1 VEAIKMRI
9 GCCQRCQRKVT
20 PEILCC
26 FDFNHLDPETKR
38 DNIAK
43 MVSRYSLTDF
53 FKYIDPEIQLCRLEC
68 ANCHWKY
75 TQMQMKEITAKV
87 SALAHKSK
95 MNRCPSPASVASHL
109 GSSLVRRTFLPM

>member
-9 GCCQRCQRKVT
+9 GCCQVCQRKVT
-20 PEILCC
+20 PETFSA

-43 MVSRYSLTDF
+43 MVHSYSLKKF
-53 FKYIDPEIQLCRLEC
+53 FQYIGPETELCRLEC

-75 TQMQMKEITAKV
+75 TQAQHKEMTEKV
-87 SALAHKSK
+87 ATLAQQ
-95 MNRCPSPASVASHL
+95 
-109 GSSLVRRTFLPM
+109 GSI